1 VPATEHP
8 PSKRMKLDKPSESFE
23 ERLARSRAKILQ
35 QIGFVLEALD
45 RIQDLLDEQTSD
57 SEASITDSEG
67 SSGC

>member
-1 VPATEHP
+1 
-8 PSKRMKLDKPSESFE
+8 MKLDKPSESFE